1 MISFVY
7 VLPILWQNRVFRM
20 NPNIK
25 ILLDTSKY
33 SKDTMSDG
41 YHQLKELE
49 STAVEYQ
56 RESKVRGAST

>member
-1 MISFVY
+1 
-7 VLPILWQNRVFRM
+7 M

-41 YHQLKELE
+41 YSQLKELE

>member
-1 MISFVY
+1 
-7 VLPILWQNRVFRM
+7 M

-41 YHQLKELE
+41 YRQLKELE